1 VYNVC
6 HIITGLN
13 AGGAEMMLYKLL
25 SAVDQSGF
33 SFEVISLTDI
43 GPVGEKIQALDV
55 PVRALGMD
63 REVPNPLAVLKLA
76 GWLRRSRPVVIQTW
90 MYHADLIGGIAAKL
104 TGGVPLAW
112 GIRHSNLEPQGNKC
126 STIWTARVCAKLSRH
141 LPARI
146 VCCSEASRQAHTALG
161 YTAGKM
167 VVIPNGF
174 DLDLFR
180 PDITA
185 RLTVRQELEIPDNAL
200 LIGLV
205 ARFDPQKDHG
215 NFVKA
220 AAMLHRQKPTTHFL
234 LCGDGVDWDN
244 NLLAQWIDAAGL
256 HSYFHLL
263 GRRQDIPRLLA
274 ALDIASSSSSFGEGF
289 PNVIGEAMACGLPC
303 VVTNVGDSATII
315 GETGI
320 VVPPNHPEALAHG
333 MLRLL
338 SLPNGER
345 KARGMAARKRIEDNY
360 ALESIVKQYEEFY
373 LNMMKRT
380 NGKKNSNRNQ
390 AGHYQE

>member
-1 VYNVC
+1 MASPLWYAKIGIWIRMMRIS

-13 AGGAEMMLYKLL
+13 TGGAEMMLYKLL
-25 SAVDQSGF
+25 GSMGREDFEQ
-33 SFEVISLTDI
+33 EVISLTDI
-43 GPVGEKIQALDV
+43 GLVGAKIQTFGV
-55 PVRALGMD
+55 RVRALGM
-63 REVPNPLAVLKLA
+63 RRGVPNPLAVLKLA

-90 MYHADLIGGIAAKL
+90 MYHADLIGGVAAKL
-104 TGGVPLAW
+104 AGGVPVAW
-112 GIRHSNLEPQGNKC
+112 GIRHSNLDPQGNKC
-126 STIWTARVCAKLSRH
+126 STIWTARVCAKLSRY

-146 VCCSEASRQAHTALG
+146 VCCSEASRRVHTALG

-185 RLTVRQELEIPDNAL
+185 RLTVRQELGIPDNAL

-215 NFVKA
+215 NFVEA

-256 HSYFHLL
+256 RSHFHLL
-263 GRRQDIPRLLA
+263 GRGQDISRLTA

-289 PNVIGEAMACGLPC
+289 PNVIGEAMACGVPS
-303 VVTNVGDSATII
+303 VVTDVGDSAMIVRD
-315 GETGI
+315 TGG
-320 VVPPNHPEALAHG
+320 VVPPRDPAALAEAWRDLIDQG
-333 MLRLL
+333 EDVRLRLGEAARRRIEENF
-338 SLPNGER
+338 SLPIIAG
-345 KARGMAARKRIEDNY
+345 Y
-360 ALESIVKQYEEFY
+360 YENLYREMV
-373 LNMMKRT
+373 L
-380 NGKKNSNRNQ
+380 
-390 AGHYQE
+390 